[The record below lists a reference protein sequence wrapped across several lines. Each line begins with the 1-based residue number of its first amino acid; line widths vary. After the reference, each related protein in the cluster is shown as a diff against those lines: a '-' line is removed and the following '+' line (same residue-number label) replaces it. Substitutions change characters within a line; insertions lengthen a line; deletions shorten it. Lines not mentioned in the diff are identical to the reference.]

1 VISDAEPPARTTH
14 VALRPVTDADVPLFY
29 EHQLDAQ
36 ARQMAAF
43 TSADPADRAAFDAHW
58 ARIRANPEGRIATI
72 EADGAVAGYI
82 LAYRRDGQLNL
93 GYWIARAA
101 WGRGIATAALTA
113 FLDGISEWPVYAA
126 AASDN
131 AASIRVLEKCGFTA
145 IATETAFANG
155 RGAQIDET
163 IFTRQ

>member
-1 VISDAEPPARTTH
+1 MIEHSEPPARARS
-14 VALRPVTDADVPLFY
+14 VALRAVADADLPLFY

-36 ARQMAAF
+36 ARHMAAF

-58 ARIRANPEGRIATI
+58 AHVRSDRGGRIATI

-82 LAYRRDGQLNL
+82 VAFRRDGRLNL
-93 GYWIARAA
+93 GYWLARPA

-113 FLDGISEWPVYAA
+113 FLADIAERPVYAG

-131 AASIRVLEKCGFTA
+131 AASIRVLETCGFRA
-145 IATETAFANG
+145 IAHETAFAHG
-155 RGAQIDET
+155 RGAEIEET
-163 IFTRQ
+163 IFIRQ